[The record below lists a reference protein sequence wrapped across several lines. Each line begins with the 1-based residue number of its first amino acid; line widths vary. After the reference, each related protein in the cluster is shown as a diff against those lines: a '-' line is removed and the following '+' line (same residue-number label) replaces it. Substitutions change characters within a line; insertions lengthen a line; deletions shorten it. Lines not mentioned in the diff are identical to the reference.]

1 MALFKAIASLVFME
15 TPVPAGST
23 VTGGSSV
30 RVDLTLAG
38 ASVSSTVVP
47 AQSASAEF
55 DNLAAGDYTV
65 TLSNLDDA
73 GNVIGTPVLVA
84 FTVVDTT
91 VATFFAVTGA
101 TVAVTAQ

>member
-1 MALFKAIASLVFME
+1 MALFKAIASLVYME
-15 TPVPAGST
+15 TPVPVGST
-23 VTGGSSV
+23 VTGGSTV
-30 RVDLTLAG
+30 RVDLMLAG
-38 ASVSSTVVP
+38 AAVSSTVVP

-84 FTVVDTT
+84 FTVVDTA
-91 VATFFAVTGA
+91 VPTFFAVTGA
-101 TVAVTAQ
+101 TVAVSAQ